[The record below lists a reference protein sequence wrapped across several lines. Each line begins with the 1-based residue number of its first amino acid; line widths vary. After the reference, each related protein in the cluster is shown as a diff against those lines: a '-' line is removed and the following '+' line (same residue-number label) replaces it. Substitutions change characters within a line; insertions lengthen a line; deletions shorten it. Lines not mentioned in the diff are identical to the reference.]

1 MIISTADN
9 RKSKTWKNIE
19 LTWDEFLERAK
30 TTKRTSETVEEYKNM
45 PKKDKD
51 EIKDAGGFVGGKLK
65 DGRRK
70 KGNVEFRSLITL
82 DMDYAHAHIWDEITL
97 FCDFPCCIYSTHKST
112 EDNPRLRLIIPLSRN
127 ISEEEYCAVSRMIAY
142 DIGIELF
149 DDTTYEPARLMYW
162 PSTSAD
168 GVFIFEKQ
176 DGELLNPDDI
186 LMRYD
191 NWQDCSQW
199 PVSERQQKIIKR
211 SVKRQEDPLGKDG
224 IVGIFCR
231 AYSVEEA
238 MDKFLSHVYKES
250 ETSGRYDY
258 IPASSSAGV
267 VIYDHKF
274 IYSHHA
280 TDPASGKLMN
290 SFDAVRIHKFGHLDN
305 NVDNETAKQ
314 SSFKAMQEFAL
325 KDEKVK
331 MLMISEKQKMA
342 QVEFADDEDWKLKLE
357 YNGQGVLLNNLRNL
371 IIILNNDE
379 KLKSIV
385 FNELSDGIEIKG
397 EVPWTHPSKFWRD
410 ADDAQLISYID
421 LTYGNFSARN
431 YDIAVS
437 KVADDRS
444 YHPIKDYLSSLP
456 EWDKVERVD
465 TLLIDYLGAED
476 NEYVRAVTRKTLCAA
491 VTRVRNPGCKF
502 DTMLV
507 LCGPQ
512 GKGKSTLI
520 SKLSMEWFNDS
531 MQLAETKDKT
541 AAEKL
546 QGYWILEIGE
556 LAGLRKAEV
565 ETLRGFLSRQN
576 DIYRASFGK
585 RATPH
590 QRQCIFIGTT
600 NAENGYL
607 RDITG
612 NRRFWPVK
620 TPGGGKKN
628 SWDITQDEVD
638 MIWAE
643 IMFYCDRGEKLYLD
657 GKISAIAE
665 KEQRNAMESDDRVG
679 MVEDYLNMLLPEDWD
694 NMNIYE
700 RRNYIE
706 FYQGGN
712 EDNTIAD
719 NCEDE
724 EIGVVKDDDFIDRNG
739 SKDISGFKEN
749 SRYTGYTGDTGINR
763 GTIKRMRV
771 CNMEIWCECFG
782 RDRGSFKKQYANEI
796 NSIMAKIDGWKKS
809 DIKVRFKMYGVV
821 TNYEREF

>member
-1 MIISTADN
+1 MIISIADN

-19 LTWDEFLERAK
+19 LTWDEFLARAG
-30 TTKRTSETVEEYKNM
+30 TTKRTLETVEEYKNM
-45 PKKDKD
+45 SKKDKD

-65 DGRRK
+65 DGKRK
-70 KGNVEFRSLITL
+70 KGSVEFRSLITL
-82 DMDYAHAHIWDEITL
+82 DMDYAHAYIWDEITL
-97 FCDFPCCIYSTHKST
+97 FFDFKCCIYSTHKST
-112 EDNPRLRLIIPLSRN
+112 EDKPRLRLVIPLSRN
-127 ISEEEYCAVSRMIAY
+127 ISEEEYPAVSRMIAY

-168 GVFIFEKQ
+168 GVFIFEQQ
-176 DGELLNPDDI
+176 DGQLLNPDDI
-186 LMRYD
+186 LRRYD

-199 PVSERQQKIIKR
+199 PVSKRQQKIIKR
-211 SVKRQEDPLGKDG
+211 SVTRQEDPLDKDG

-231 AYSVEEA
+231 AYCVEEA
-238 MDKFLSHVYKES
+238 MDKFLSHVYKKS
-250 ETSGRYDY
+250 EISGRYDY
-258 IPASSSAGV
+258 IPAESSAGV

-280 TDPASGKLMN
+280 TDCAYGKLMN

-305 NVDNETAKQ
+305 NEDTEKAKQ
-314 SSFKAMQEFAL
+314 PSFKAMQEFAV

-331 MLMISEKQKMA
+331 MQIISEKQQQV
-342 QVEFADDEDWKLKLE
+342 QVEFAEHEDWKLKLE
-357 YNGQGVLLNNLRNL
+357 YNRQGVLINNLRNL

-397 EVPWTHPSKFWRD
+397 TVPWTHPSKFWRD

-421 LTYGNFSARN
+421 FTYGNFSARN

-456 EWDKVERVD
+456 EWDKVKRAD

-491 VTRVRNPGCKF
+491 VKRVRNPGCKF

-607 RDITG
+607 RDTTG

-620 TPGGGKKN
+620 TPGGGTKN
-628 SWDITQDEVD
+628 SWDITQEEVD

-643 IMFYCDRGEKLYLD
+643 IMFYCDMGEKLYLD
-657 GKISAIAE
+657 GNICALAE
-665 KEQRNAMESDDRVG
+665 KEQRNAMEDDDRVG
-679 MVEDYLNMLLPEDWD
+679 MVENYLNMLLPADWD

-706 FYQGGN
+706 LYQG
-712 EDNTIAD
+712 EDDRNTIAD
-719 NCEDE
+719 NCEGE
-724 EIGVVKDDDFIDRNG
+724 EIIGFKDDDFIDRDG
-739 SKDISGFKEN
+739 SEDMSKFKDDADNEVMP
-749 SRYTGYTGDTGINR
+749 R
-763 GTIKRMRV
+763 GTIMRRRV

-796 NSIMAKIDGWKKS
+796 TSIMAKIDGWKKS
-809 DIKVRFKMYGVV
+809 DTKVRFKIYGIVS
-821 TNYEREF
+821 NYEREV